1 MQMAMEKT
9 HTPTINYELWTE
21 ELREGGDVI
30 FAKVY
35 HHFYPLLMSHAY
47 RMLQNEDD
55 ASDMVQELFIHLHQK
70 RKDIPARANLAT
82 YLYVSLR
89 NRIISL
95 IRKNNT
101 YTGHIANFKNF
112 ATSYQED
119 TLERIY
125 EKDLAK
131 IIQREIDR
139 LPPRM
144 KEIFELSRFEDMS
157 YKEIGEKL
165 NISPKTVKTQIRNAL
180 LALRSQLPFYVFLI
194 LSIQMLFKRFFH

>member
-1 MQMAMEKT
+1 MKT
-9 HTPTINYELWTE
+9 TQTYLINYELWTE
-21 ELREGGDVI
+21 ELRTGSDAV

-47 RMLQNEDD
+47 RMLKDEDD
-55 ASDMVQELFIHLHQK
+55 ASDMVQELFIHLHHK
-70 RKDIPARANLAT
+70 RYDLPAHANLAT

-101 YTGHIANFKNF
+101 YTGHIENFKHF
-112 ATSYQED
+112 ADSHQKD
-119 TLERIY
+119 VLEQLY

-131 IIQREIDR
+131 IIQREIDK

-144 KEIFELSRFEDMS
+144 KEIFELSRYEDLS

-165 NISPKTVKTQIRNAL
+165 NISPKTVKAQIRNAL
-180 LALRSQLPFYVFLI
+180 LTLRSQLPFYVFFI
-194 LSIQMLFKRFFH
+194 LSLQMLVKRFFN